1 MKEFSRSTKVTSFVK
16 QGKTLKSHRGP
27 DRTEGNTR
35 VVAIICL
42 SWLSTLALVFGK
54 GRFMKKII

>member
-1 MKEFSRSTKVTSFVK
+1 MKEFSRSTKVTSFFK

-27 DRTEGNTR
+27 DRTEGHTG
-35 VVAIICL
+35 VVATICP

-54 GRFMKKII
+54 GGFEKQ